1 MRPKI
6 VTQTGVGSS
15 APVVVDYSDSNFQVG
30 FAVDATGTVNFTV
43 EYTCDPI
50 MDPAFTAAGYT
61 ALWLPHDTVAA
72 KTADIYGAFK
82 DPVYAI
88 RVTVNSGTGSARMT
102 VLQTNRA

>member
-15 APVVVDYSDSNFQVG
+15 VAIPVDYSDSNFQVG

-43 EYTCDPI
+43 EFTCDPI
-50 MDPAFTAAGYT
+50 MDPAFAAAGYT
-61 ALWLPHDTVAA
+61 AMWLPHPVVAS
-72 KTADIYGAFK
+72 KTADIYDSFSE
-82 DPVYAI
+82 PIYAV

>member
-15 APVVVDYSDSNFQVG
+15 VSIPVDYSDSNFQIG

-43 EYTCDPI
+43 EFTCDPI

-61 ALWLPHDTVAA
+61 ALWLPHAVVAA
-72 KTADIYGAFK
+72 KTADIFGDFTS
-82 DPVYAI
+82 PVYAV
-88 RVTVNSGTGSARMT
+88 RVTVNSGTGSARLT